1 MVQTATNPPDP
12 ATLQPS
18 VDVLTLSEAAA
29 YLRVSEEDVLGAIG
43 PQGLPARLIGG
54 EWRFFKPA
62 VQEWLQA
69 SPRPSSKEAL
79 LSHAG
84 AWKDDPD
91 LDEMLDETYR
101 QRGRPMVETNE

>member
-1 MVQTATNPPDP
+1 MVQTATNPANP

-18 VDVLTLSEAAA
+18 GDVLTLSEAAA
-29 YLRVSEEDVLGAIG
+29 YLRVAEEAVLRSIG
-43 PQGLPARLIGG
+43 PQGLPGRLIGG

-62 VQEWLQA
+62 VEEWLRA
-69 SPRPSSKEAL
+69 SPTPSSKEAL

-84 AWKDDPD
+84 AWKDDSD
-91 LDEMLDETYR
+91 LDEMLSQIYR